1 MELVGV
7 MLEKEQA
14 KNSAGDLRPDKRAT
28 TTLESLEGT
37 ENKRRQMLMEELDG
51 KDAQLYD
58 ARKEIRDLGE
68 NSLPTIKQRQPLW
81 SKFRC
86 PSPPFHQLSSLSLH
100 YRHSPL
106 L

>member
-1 MELVGV
+1 M
-7 MLEKEQA
+7 
-14 KNSAGDLRPDKRAT
+14 T
-28 TTLESLEGT
+28 TTLESLEEI

-51 KDAQLYD
+51 KYAQLYD

-68 NSLPTIKQRQPLW
+68 NSLPAVKQRQLLW
-81 SKFRC
+81 SQFRRR
-86 PSPPFHQLSSLSLH
+86 SPPLHQQSSLH